1 VNPLELVGAIVTAW
15 AAAALLGVFVFM
27 ALKWRQPR

>member
-1 VNPLELVGAIVTAW
+1 MSPLELVGAIASVW
-15 AAAALLGVFVFM
+15 AGAALLGALLFM

>member
-1 VNPLELVGAIVTAW
+1 MNPLALVGAIAIAW
-15 AAAALLGVFVFM
+15 AGAALLGVFLFM